1 MQKKKILVV
10 NQSSELYGSDRSL
23 LDVIKALVASGQSPV
38 VVLPDEG
45 PLAEAIR
52 NENVVVYC
60 REIFKLSRS
69 ILGAG
74 FFTAPSKLFKAINAL
89 NELDK
94 IHHFDC
100 VYTNT
105 VAVLGAPI
113 WSFLKRKKHIWH
125 VREIVE
131 TPKIVSQI
139 YKKIVPLLSDYIVFN
154 SENTLRWIAPSANK
168 LNQVVWNG
176 IEISRLQVDNPYKN
190 TVAGLPIVLL
200 VGRINDWKG
209 QDLLLEASLDCFE
222 SGNFFNLVFLGSAP
236 SGQEHL
242 VEDLKSK
249 IKHSEYAEYMQI
261 VDFVSDATPYYQHSD
276 IVVVPSKRPEPF
288 GRVAIEGMAC
298 AKPIIAARH
307 GGLVEIVEEN
317 VTGLLFAPNSKSELT
332 ECLLQLTIDLDR
344 RTRLGTSGLD
354 RQVQHFSLQAYQA
367 KMLKIFEQLV

>member
-1 MQKKKILVV
+1 MQQNRILII

-23 LDVIKALVASGQSPV
+23 LDVIRALTLSGQTPV

-45 PLAEAIR
+45 PLS
-52 NENVVVYC
+52 NVLREEQIEVHTC
-60 REIFKLSRS
+60 EIFKLSRS
-69 ILGAG
+69 IFGLG
-74 FFTAPSKLFKAINAL
+74 FFKAPFKLLSAFCSL
-89 NELDK
+89 NKLDK
-94 IHHFDC
+94 LHHFDV

-105 VAVLGAPI
+105 VAVLGAPLWAFI
-113 WSFLKRKKHIWH
+113 KRKTHIWH

-131 TPKIVSQI
+131 TPKVVSKI
-139 YKKIVPLLSDYIVFN
+139 YKAIVPLLSDYIVFN
-154 SENTLRWIAPSANK
+154 SQNTLRWIAPDANK

-176 IEISRLQVDNPYKN
+176 IEISKRIQENPYKN
-190 TVAGLPIVLL
+190 IIPGLPVVLL

-209 QDLLLEASLDCFE
+209 QDLLLEASVDSFV

-236 SGQEHL
+236 PGQEHL

-249 IKHSEYAEYMQI
+249 ISNSVYAKYMQV

-317 VTGLLFAPNSKSELT
+317 VTGLLFTPNSKNELT
-332 ECLLQLTIDLDR
+332 SCLLQLTSDLDKR
-344 RTRLGTSGLD
+344 SRLGKSGLE
-354 RQVQHFSLQAYQA
+354 RQVQHFSLEAYQA